1 MPNLYKILIAD
12 DSQFIRISVK
22 DMLSEDVENSYTVF
36 SASNGLEACK
46 VAWREKPDL
55 ILIDIEMPVMS
66 GIEAILKIKSNKHLK
81 HIPVV
86 VMSST
91 KQFQEAFTAGGDDFL
106 LKPFTA
112 YELLMRIQL
121 NLKLAE
127 KSNEVKKQNELLNEQ
142 KREAIEQ
149 RDIIFQQ
156 KKDLLDDLHYARH
169 VQNAIMP
176 SAEDLNNILKAS
188 FVFNRPKY
196 IVSGDFYWVSKRN
209 ELTIIAVGDCT
220 GHGVSGALMTI
231 AGVAFLNEII
241 LSSDKLRADEVLNA
255 LRDKVI
261 HFLKQKGDIGEASN
275 GMDIALC
282 IYNEKSQVLQF
293 AGANNILYLVR
304 KGNPLQIYR
313 GDRMPIGFF
322 FQQYH
327 PFSVKEIRILKDDTI
342 YLFSDGYVDQFG
354 GTLGKKFRYA
364 QFRELIQKMAV
375 FQSMEHQLVLLQETM
390 DKWMQGQEQTDD
402 MLIMGARF

>member
-1 MPNLYKILIAD
+1 MPKHYNILVSD
-12 DSQFIRISVK
+12 DSQFILISVN
-22 DMLSEDVENSYTVF
+22 DMLSEDAENDYTVF
-36 SASNGLEACK
+36 TTSNGLEACN
-46 VAWREKPDL
+46 VAVDKIPDL

-66 GIEAILKIKSNKHLK
+66 GITAIHKIKSNTLLK
-81 HIPVV
+81 HIPVI

-91 KQFQEAFTAGGDDFL
+91 KQFQEAFEAGADDFL
-106 LKPFTA
+106 VKPFTA
-112 YELLMRIQL
+112 YELLMRIQM

-127 KSNEVKKQNELLNEQ
+127 KGKELKKHHQLLDEQ

-169 VQNAIMP
+169 VQNAVMP
-176 SAEDLNNILKAS
+176 SADDLNNILEAC

-196 IVSGDFYWVSKRN
+196 IVSGDFYWVSKKN
-209 ELTIIAVGDCT
+209 DLTIIAIGDCT

-241 LSSDKLRADEVLNA
+241 LSSHSLKADEILNE

-282 IYNEKSQVLQF
+282 MYNEKTHVLQF
-293 AGANNILYLVR
+293 AGANNVLYLVR
-304 KGNPLQIYR
+304 KSKPLEIYR

-322 FQQYH
+322 YQHYH
-327 PFSVKEIRILKDDTI
+327 PFSVKEISLAKGDTI
-342 YLFSDGYVDQFG
+342 YLFTDGYIDQFG
-354 GTLGKKFRYA
+354 GALGKKFRYY
-364 QFRELIQKMAV
+364 QFRELIQEIV
-375 FQSMEHQLVLLQETM
+375 LLPSMEHQSFLLKETI
-390 DKWMQGQEQTDD
+390 DKWMQGYEQTDD
-402 MLIMGARF
+402 MLVMGIRF